1 MRHRRSCV
9 VDGTLSLSALRFLA
23 VVERRVDGTRA
34 RCACLYIRS
43 IKYVAEKLGR
53 RPSTNRPRDPR
64 ACGTGNNLARITGGR
79 RSRQLGP
86 ACQRYRAHAQRPTQV
101 AHLSAPCNEIR
112 SRASEMGRAAAKVKM
127 DRQQRNRP
135 MGRSSLIFCFPFIS
149 YFPIFYF
156 KFKSNFKFE
165 FQTFTLRCTTKIH
178 MMQVYSF
185 FISKQ

>member
-1 MRHRRSCV
+1 LPRTKRSPF
-9 VDGTLSLSALRFLA
+9 R
-23 VVERRVDGTRA
+23 ERA
-34 RCACLYIRS
+34 RKTEDRDWHMGPRVGEAALCGVTRDSLRS
-43 IKYVAEKLGR
+43 LAR
-53 RPSTNRPRDPR
+53 
-64 ACGTGNNLARITGGR
+64 GTCNNLARITGGR

-86 ACQRYRAHAQRPTQV
+86 ACQRYRAYAWRPTQV
-101 AHLSAPCNEIR
+101 AHLSAPCNGIR
-112 SRASEMGRAAAKVKM
+112 SMAREMGRAAAKVEM
-127 DRQQRNRP
+127 GRPQRNRP
-135 MGRSSLIFCFPFIS
+135 MGRSPLIFCFPFIS